1 MKEFFKAYLINFI
14 LFLLTIKILKSINH
28 FDLICFIVSVIITT
42 LCCCNQFNSVSRGS
56 LWKK

>member
-14 LFLLTIKILKSINH
+14 LFFITILILKLINH
-28 FDLICFIVSVIITT
+28 FDLVCFIVSLIITT
-42 LCCCNQFNSVSRGS
+42 LCCCNQFYSISRGS